1 VLLRKYLKRITMKIS
16 THLNLAEVT
25 RSDSAKRHGIDNT
38 PTAEHLENF
47 KLLAEKV
54 FEPIRLHFK
63 TPIFISSGYRSKA
76 LNDFIKGSASSQHC
90 KGQAIDIDMDGSK
103 GGVTNKMVFDFIV
116 SRLEWDQIIWE
127 FGTDANPDWVHVSYV
142 KTGNRKQKLRAVRVG
157 GKTVYQTIP

>member
-1 VLLRKYLKRITMKIS
+1 MKIS

-25 RSDSAKRHGIDNT
+25 RSDSAKRHNIDNT

-76 LNDFIKGSASSQHC
+76 LNDLIKGSASSQHC

-103 GGVTNKMVFDFIV
+103 GGVTNKMVFDFIK
-116 SRLEWDQIIWE
+116 SRLDFDQLIAE
-127 FGTDANPDWVHVSYV
+127 FPENSNPAWVHVSYV
-142 KTGNRKQKLRAVRVG
+142 KTGNRKQILVAKRISGATR
-157 GKTVYQTIP
+157 YIPYKSDDDLK